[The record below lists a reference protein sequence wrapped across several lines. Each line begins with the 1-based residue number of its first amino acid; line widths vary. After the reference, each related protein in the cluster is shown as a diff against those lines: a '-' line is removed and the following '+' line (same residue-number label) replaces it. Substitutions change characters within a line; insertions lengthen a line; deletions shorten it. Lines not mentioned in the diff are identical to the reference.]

1 MATRQQASSSRR
13 ASQLSQQR
21 TAALPPLDTRGEM
34 FQRGQQGSF
43 FDMKA
48 LAPRPMSTS
57 TEIFDTDFEDDDSE
71 IDEAEYS
78 PRVSINSV
86 CVPARRR
93 VFLVRGR
100 LLICA
105 NRPDGGARPHY
116 PHLRTCRRRR
126 QIASMVLTSNSSRRK
141 RRGSR

>member
-34 FQRGQQGSF
+34 FQKGQHGSF

-86 CVPARRR
+86 CVPARRG
-93 VFLVRGR
+93 VFLVPR
-100 LLICA
+100 
-105 NRPDGGARPHY
+105 
-116 PHLRTCRRRR
+116 
-126 QIASMVLTSNSSRRK
+126 
-141 RRGSR
+141 